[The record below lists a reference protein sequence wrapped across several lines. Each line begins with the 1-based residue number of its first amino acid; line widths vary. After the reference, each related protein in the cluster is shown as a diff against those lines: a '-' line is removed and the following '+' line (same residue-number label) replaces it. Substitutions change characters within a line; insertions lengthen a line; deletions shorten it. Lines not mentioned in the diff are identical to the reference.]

1 MAISTIE
8 DWVVLDP
15 VQPIPIHTQIK
26 EQIKLAL
33 ARGHVER
40 GSRLPTIRALART
53 LDIHP
58 NTVARAYASLVLD
71 GVLVARPGRG
81 TFVAQDDGGPG
92 LQAEREARLNSIAT
106 EALVEALSLGFPPEQ
121 VEASFALRLARLRQE
136 ASRTGTVT
144 DVENEPDPD
153 LVMAGSHDLAFEL
166 LTSHLRRHSGLRTIA
181 TYAGSL
187 AGLMALARGEAHVA
201 GCHLLDEE
209 SGEYNLPFVRR
220 VLVGEPVVV
229 VILAQ
234 RKQGLLVPRGNPNQ
248 IEGLE
253 GVIKRGLRYINRQKG
268 SGTRVLLDF
277 LLRQNGIDSTQVV
290 GYGEEVETH
299 LAVAEAVATS
309 HADAG
314 LGILAAA
321 RAFDLDFIPVRDER
335 YDLVLTRRSLVW
347 PQVKAMRGV
356 LEGQEFKDSVN
367 GLGGYDT
374 SRTGDVLA
382 EVDG

>member
-1 MAISTIE
+1 MTISTIE

-15 VQPIPIHTQIK
+15 VQPTPIHTQIK
-26 EQIKLAL
+26 EQIKFAL
-33 ARGHVER
+33 ARGHIER

-81 TFVAQDDGGPG
+81 TFVAQDDGRPG

-106 EALVEALSLGFPPEQ
+106 EALVEALSLGFTPEQ

-136 ASRTGTVT
+136 ASRTGTLT
-144 DVENEPDPD
+144 EVENEPDPD

-166 LTSHLRRHSGLRTIA
+166 LTSHLRRHSGLRTTA

-234 RKQGLLVPRGNPNQ
+234 RIGELRA
-248 IEGLE
+248 EESGLE
-253 GVIKRGLRYINRQKG
+253 GVIKRGLTYINRQKG

-277 LLRQNGIDSTQVV
+277 LLRQKGIDSTRVV

-299 LAVAEAVATS
+299 LAVAEAVATG

-321 RAFDLDFIPVRDER
+321 RAFDLGFIPVRDER

-356 LEGQEFKDSVN
+356 LESQEFKDSVN

-374 SRTGDVLA
+374 SRTGEVLA
-382 EVDG
+382 EVGG